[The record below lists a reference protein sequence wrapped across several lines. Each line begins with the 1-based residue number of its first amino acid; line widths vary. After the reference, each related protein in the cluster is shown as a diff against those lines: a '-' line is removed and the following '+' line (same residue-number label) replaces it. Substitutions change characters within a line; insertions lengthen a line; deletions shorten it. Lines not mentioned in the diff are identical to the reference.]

1 MNGAEAAMRTLVA
14 SGVDVCFA
22 NPGTSEMH
30 AVAALDAVP
39 EMRGVLG
46 LFEGVVTGAADG
58 YGRMAG
64 RPAATLLH
72 LGPGMAN
79 GLANLHNASK
89 ARTGIV
95 NLVGDHA
102 TSHKH
107 LDAPLESDIDAF
119 ASTVST
125 WVRTPRRADDV
136 GPAVADA
143 VTAASGH
150 PGEIATVILRADA
163 AWTEGGRVATARP
176 GGAPFHVSGTTVD
189 RVASILQGSGRIAL
203 LLGGDTLSEIG
214 TEAAGRIAAATGAKL
229 LVETFPARIARGAG
243 RVDLE
248 RLGYFAEQATDQLG
262 GVDTLVLAGAVEPVS
277 FFAYPG
283 RPSRLSPP
291 GADVVA
297 LSRPGDDGVAAL
309 VALADAVAAGATAPL
324 AALESRPPRPS
335 GALSLSTAAAAVA
348 ATLPEGAI
356 ICDESVSASAVFADA
371 TAHAAPHDWLRLTG
385 GAIGDGL
392 PMAVGAAVACP
403 DRRVVALQADGSAMY
418 TIQSLWTM
426 ARERLDVT
434 VVMLSNR
441 AYAILAYEMS
451 RVGADG
457 SGARSGP
464 LLSLDDP
471 AIDAVALATGFGV
484 EAERAV
490 DAAHLADLLERSYA
504 TPGPMLIDLP
514 LA

>member
-1 MNGAEAAMRTLVA
+1 MRTLVA

-107 LDAPLESDIDAF
+107 LDAPLESNIDAF

-136 GPAVADA
+136 GPAVAEA
-143 VTAASGH
+143 VTAATGR
-150 PGEIATVILRADA
+150 PAEIATVILRADA
-163 AWTEGGRVATARP
+163 AWTEGGRVAAARP
-176 GGAPFHVSGTTVD
+176 GAPAFPVPDATID
-189 RVASILQGSGRIAL
+189 AVAAALRGERSNRTGGVAL
-203 LLGGDTLSEIG
+203 LIGGDTLTAAG
-214 TEAAGRIAAATGAKL
+214 TEAAGRVAAATGAKL
-229 LVETFPARIARGAG
+229 IVETFPARIARGAG
-243 RVDLE
+243 RVDPE
-248 RLGYFAEQATDQLG
+248 RLGYFAEQATAQLDG
-262 GVDTLVLAGAVEPVS
+262 IDTLVLAGAVEPVS

-283 RPSRLSPP
+283 RPSKLAPP
-291 GADVVA
+291 DADIVA

-309 VALADAVAAGATAPL
+309 SALADLVAGDAPAPL
-324 AALESRPPRPS
+324 ARLELRPARPT
-335 GALSLSTAAAAVA
+335 GASSVATTAAAVA
-348 ATLPEGAI
+348 ATLPENAI

-418 TIQSLWTM
+418 TIQALWTM
-426 ARERLDVT
+426 AREGLDVT

-441 AYAILAYEMS
+441 AYAILNYEMR
-451 RVGADG
+451 RVGAT
-457 SGARSGP
+457 GAGDRSGP
-464 LLSLDDP
+464 LLSLDNP

-484 EAERAV
+484 PAERAV

-504 TPGPMLIDLP
+504 TPGPTLIDVP